1 MGGLELGL
9 VQMVLFLLL
18 LFLAFCLLLDHR
30 ASLDPLPRL
39 IVVLEQ
45 VCVEIRVL
53 QMPVSWLRHF
63 LVLVLGTDRLSLAVQ
78 FLASILQSWVYLVL
92 QLMIWLVFWAVALAL
107 GLGFPLTLVNLER

>member
-9 VQMVLFLLL
+9 VQMALLLLL

-39 IVVLEQ
+39 IVVLGQ
-45 VCVEIRVL
+45 ACVEILVL

-63 LVLVLGTDRLSLAVQ
+63 LVLVLGTDRLSLAAQ
-78 FLASILQSWVYLVL
+78 LLASIPQCFALLPTFVPAFLPVFWLLGPRLVL
-92 QLMIWLVFWAVALAL
+92 ASVS
-107 GLGFPLTLVNLER
+107 LER